1 MKSPDA
7 GWLKFCPW
15 IFGFMLLILLAGLC
29 ALIGLGHVEEKT
41 SYGLSGL
48 IGGLLVLAGGY
59 AQSVF
64 GKKDE

>member
-1 MKSPDA
+1 MK
-7 GWLKFCPW
+7 W
-15 IFGFMLLILLAGLC
+15 IYGILLLVLIASLC
-29 ALIGLGHVEEKT
+29 ALFGLGHVEEKT
-41 SYGLSGL
+41 SYGLLPL